1 MKQNALEPAPGGERA
16 GAWLKL
22 SSATFQTDKGAS
34 SPEVRVSA
42 TLAEVT
48 PSAPRDA
55 KVFGTQKVSE
65 DAPEAGGASPRS
77 SLMLILLE

>member
-1 MKQNALEPAPGGERA
+1 MKQNALEDAPGGERA

-48 PSAPRDA
+48 PESA
-55 KVFGTQKVSE
+55 SE
-65 DAPEAGGASPRS
+65 ENGNAS
-77 SLMLILLE
+77 SLPSGSDLSLIHI